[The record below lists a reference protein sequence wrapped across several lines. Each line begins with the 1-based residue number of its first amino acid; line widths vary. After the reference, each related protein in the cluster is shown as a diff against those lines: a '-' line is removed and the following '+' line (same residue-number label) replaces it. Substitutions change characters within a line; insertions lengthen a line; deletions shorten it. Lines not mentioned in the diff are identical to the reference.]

1 MIIDVSLIQEMTE
14 LGDWYLQTL
23 NNNLFN
29 KLLL

>member
-14 LGDWYLQTL
+14 LEDWYLQTL